1 MFSRRNVPIHP
12 EDEKILA
19 IFRELC
25 AQLNYYKRNVQAISW
40 KGRIGARRFP
50 LDALVI
56 IPRFHI
62 LQLSDRAM
70 GRLSPEEWR
79 PILASG
85 LLYYKNLNRGLLKA
99 ILPTMATAFLS
110 SFIIVLADV
119 KLLGSSQFGALYDLV
134 IIALIIILVL
144 SIIPFMLLHKK
155 LYLEMDVK
163 AVQIVGKESLI
174 ASLTKLASIDQ
185 STTTGKTGFF
195 RPSIQ
200 KRIQHLANLPQ

>member
-50 LDALVI
+50 LDALMI

-85 LLYYKNLNRGLLKA
+85 LLYYKNLNRGMLKVV
-99 ILPTMATAFLS
+99 LPTIATALLSPFL
-110 SFIIVLADV
+110 ILADV
-119 KLLGSSQFGALYDLV
+119 KLLGSSQFGVLYDLV
-134 IIALIIILVL
+134 IIALIIILIL
-144 SIIPFMLLHKK
+144 SIIPFMILQKK
-155 LYLEMDVK
+155 LYLEMDDK
-163 AVQIVGKESLI
+163 AIQIVGKESLI

-185 STTTGKTGFF
+185 SMTTGKTGFF

-200 KRIQHLANLPQ
+200 ERIQHLANLPQ

>member
-1 MFSRRNVPIHP
+1 MFSRRNVPVHP
-12 EDEKILA
+12 EDEKILS
-19 IFRELC
+19 IFKEVC
-25 AQLNYYKRNVQAISW
+25 AQLNYYKFNIQAISW

-50 LDALVI
+50 PDALII

-85 LLYYKNLNRGLLKA
+85 LLYYKNLNRGMLKA
-99 ILPTMATAFLS
+99 ILPTMAIALLS
-110 SFIIVLADV
+110 PFIILADV
-119 KLLGSSQFGALYDLV
+119 KLLGSSQFGVLYDLL
-134 IIALIIILVL
+134 IIALIIILML
-144 SIIPFMLLHKK
+144 SILPFMILHKK
-155 LYLEMDVK
+155 LYLEMDDK
-163 AVQIVGKESLI
+163 AIQIVGKESLI

-195 RPSIQ
+195 RPRIQ
-200 KRIQHLANLPQ
+200 ERIQHLANLPQ

>member
-19 IFRELC
+19 ISRELC

-50 LDALVI
+50 LDALMI

-85 LLYYKNLNRGLLKA
+85 LLYYKNLNRGMLKV
-99 ILPTMATAFLS
+99 ILPTIAIALLS
-110 SFIIVLADV
+110 PFIILADV
-119 KLLGSSQFGALYDLV
+119 KLLGSSQFGVLYDIVL
-134 IIALIIILVL
+134 IALIIILML
-144 SIIPFMLLHKK
+144 SIIPFMILHKK
-155 LYLEMDVK
+155 LYLEMDDK
-163 AVQIVGKESLI
+163 AIQIVGKESLI

-195 RPSIQ
+195 RPRIQ
-200 KRIQHLANLPQ
+200 ERIQHLANLPQ

>member
-1 MFSRRNVPIHP
+1 MFSRRNVPVHP
-12 EDEKILA
+12 EDEKILS
-19 IFRELC
+19 IFREVC
-25 AQLNYYKRNVQAISW
+25 AQLNYYKFNIQSISW

-50 LDALVI
+50 PDALLI

-85 LLYYKNLNRGLLKA
+85 LLYYKNLNRGMLKA
-99 ILPTMATAFLS
+99 ILPTMAIALLS
-110 SFIIVLADV
+110 PLIILADI
-119 KLLGSSQFGALYDLV
+119 KLVDGSYSGILFDL
-134 IIALIIILVL
+134 IDIALIIILVL
-144 SIIPFMLLHKK
+144 SFIPFMILHKK

-185 STTTGKTGFF
+185 SMTTGKTGFF

-200 KRIQHLANLPQ
+200 ERIQHLANLPQ

>member
-1 MFSRRNVPIHP
+1 VFSRRNVPVHP

-85 LLYYKNLNRGLLKA
+85 LLYYKNLNRGMLKA
-99 ILPTMATAFLS
+99 ILPTTATALLS
-110 SFIIVLADV
+110 PLIILADI
-119 KLLGSSQFGALYDLV
+119 KLVDGSFSGILFDL
-134 IIALIIILVL
+134 IDIALIIILVL
-144 SIIPFMLLHKK
+144 SIIPFMLLHKR

-185 STTTGKTGFF
+185 SMTTGKTGFF

-200 KRIQHLANLPQ
+200 ERIQHLTTLPQ

>member
-1 MFSRRNVPIHP
+1 MFSRRNVPVHP
-12 EDEKILA
+12 EDEKILS

-50 LDALVI
+50 PDALII

-85 LLYYKNLNRGLLKA
+85 LLYYKNLNRGMLKA
-99 ILPTMATAFLS
+99 ILPTMATALLS
-110 SFIIVLADV
+110 PFIILADI
-119 KLLGSSQFGALYDLV
+119 KLVDGSFSGILFDL
-134 IIALIIILVL
+134 IDIALIIILVL
-144 SIIPFMLLHKK
+144 SIIPFMILHKK
-155 LYLEMDVK
+155 LYLEMDDK

-185 STTTGKTGFF
+185 SMTTGKTGFF
-195 RPSIQ
+195 RPSIHE
-200 KRIQHLANLPQ
+200 RIQHLANLPQ

>member
-1 MFSRRNVPIHP
+1 MFSRRNVPVHP
-12 EDEKILA
+12 EDEKILS
-19 IFRELC
+19 IFREVC
-25 AQLNYYKRNVQAISW
+25 AQLNYYKFNIQSISW

-50 LDALVI
+50 PDALII

-85 LLYYKNLNRGLLKA
+85 LLYYKNLNRGMLKA
-99 ILPTMATAFLS
+99 ILPTMAIALLS
-110 SFIIVLADV
+110 PFIILADI
-119 KLLGSSQFGALYDLV
+119 KLVDGSFSGILFDL
-134 IIALIIILVL
+134 IDIALIIILVL
-144 SIIPFMLLHKK
+144 SIIPFMILHKK
-155 LYLEMDVK
+155 LYLEMDDK

-185 STTTGKTGFF
+185 SMTTGKTGFF
-195 RPSIQ
+195 RPSIHE
-200 KRIQHLANLPQ
+200 RIQHLANLPQ

>member
-1 MFSRRNVPIHP
+1 VFSRRNVPVHP
-12 EDEKILA
+12 EDEKILS

-25 AQLNYYKRNVQAISW
+25 AQLNYYKFNIQAISW

-50 LDALVI
+50 PDALLI

-85 LLYYKNLNRGLLKA
+85 LLYYKNLSRGMLKA
-99 ILPTMATAFLS
+99 ILPTMAIALLS
-110 SFIIVLADV
+110 PFIILADI
-119 KLLGSSQFGALYDLV
+119 KLVDGSYSGILFDL
-134 IIALIIILVL
+134 IDIALIIILAL
-144 SIIPFMLLHKK
+144 SILPFMILHKK

-185 STTTGKTGFF
+185 SMTTGKTGFF

-200 KRIQHLANLPQ
+200 ERIHHLANLPQ